1 MSLGKADHRESAVSI
16 ISAEGDIL
24 STRLIIVDVSLDHLT
39 KVVFFITQF
48 LFFFFF
54 LCQWQRK
61 QQHPNFQFQ
70 QSSSSRS
77 KVCTDGVGRV
87 IAPSSVGW

>member
-24 STRLIIVDVSLDHLT
+24 STRLITVGVSLDHLT
-39 KVVFFITQF
+39 KVVFSSHNS
-48 LFFFFF
+48 FFFFF
-54 LCQWQRK
+54 LCKLQRK

-77 KVCTDGVGRV
+77 RVCTDGVGRV
-87 IAPSSVGW
+87 MAPSSVGW

>member
-24 STRLIIVDVSLDHLT
+24 STRLITVGVSLDHLT
-39 KVVFFITQF
+39 KVVFSSHN
-48 LFFFFF
+48 FFFFF
-54 LCQWQRK
+54 SFYVSGRG
-61 QQHPNFQFQ
+61 
-70 QSSSSRS
+70 SSNIPISSFSRAAAPES
-77 KVCTDGVGRV
+77 PCTDGVGRV

>member
-16 ISAEGDIL
+16 ISAEGDML
-24 STRLIIVDVSLDHLT
+24 STRLITVGVSLDHLT
-39 KVVFFITQF
+39 KVVFSSHNF
-48 LFFFFF
+48 FFFFF

-70 QSSSSRS
+70 QSSSSRI
-77 KVCTDGVGRV
+77 TLH
-87 IAPSSVGW
+87 

>member
-48 LFFFFF
+48 LFFFSFYVSG
-54 LCQWQRK
+54 RG
-61 QQHPNFQFQ
+61 
-70 QSSSSRS
+70 SSNIPISSFSRAAAPES
-77 KVCTDGVGRV
+77 PCTDGVGRV